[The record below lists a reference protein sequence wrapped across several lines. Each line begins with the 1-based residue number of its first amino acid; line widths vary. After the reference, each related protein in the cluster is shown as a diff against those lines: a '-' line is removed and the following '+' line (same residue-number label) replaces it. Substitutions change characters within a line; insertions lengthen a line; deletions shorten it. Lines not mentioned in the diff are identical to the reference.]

1 MLLLPVGVQDV
12 SFMHLLFCCLDVG
25 NLRHLFILVLTYN
38 IVVGMRI
45 SPRAL
50 VASHD
55 ELPDNLWISWK

>member
-12 SFMHLLFCCLDVG
+12 AFMHLLFCCLDVG

-45 SPRAL
+45 SP
-50 VASHD
+50 
-55 ELPDNLWISWK
+55 